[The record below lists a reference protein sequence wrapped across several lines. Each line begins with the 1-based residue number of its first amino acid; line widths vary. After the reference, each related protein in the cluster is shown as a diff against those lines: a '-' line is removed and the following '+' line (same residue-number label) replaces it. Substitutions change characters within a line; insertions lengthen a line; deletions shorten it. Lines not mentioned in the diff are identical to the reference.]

1 MINYED
7 GTAWP
12 PAPFDKARKDMHRF
26 ATWVRGDTLE
36 LQAVYASSVFSRNV
50 AHNGVFT
57 QATQNFFWGR
67 TNTQRTYARHMS
79 TAAGIVAASAD
90 LLFSK
95 APTFGLHPDDV
106 DNTRAQERLDL
117 IFNGEEWA
125 QELLEAGENASVYG
139 GVFLRPWWDTDVVDH
154 VVPSHVPASQA
165 IPEWHYNR
173 LKAVTFE
180 TIVSQPGDHVVLR
193 HLERHEPGVIY
204 HAVFQGTENNLGER
218 ISLGDTE
225 LTQWAKGLPDGAVK
239 TGIDRLDVVYVP
251 NARPSRLWENNPQLC
266 NLGRSDI
273 ETIEQE
279 LDALDETYSSWLRD
293 VTNGKSRIFLE
304 ENMLQDLGIGRGG
317 AFDPEQQVYVETR
330 PTLGSSA
337 TAGQGITQSQF
348 PIRWQEH
355 AQTIA
360 EIQSHIL
367 RAVGLSAD
375 EFADGTLSVGV
386 TATEINARSAQSERT
401 RRKKINFWKSPL
413 AQFVRNVLEI
423 DARQFKTGVV
433 LKGVPTV
440 TFPTKSTQSQQELVN
455 LVTAARGS
463 NLMSTETGVRSLNPD
478 WSDDEVQAELE
489 RIQSDQERDMNL
501 AYGKGIEEAGASD
514 VDGGEGAPVDGEPA
528 GEAEQEP
535 GSGGTEPATGEP
547 ASTNE
552 GENVDGTPNSD
563 DPLAYLDYLNA
574 QEQ

>member
-1 MINYED
+1 MSIEYAD
-7 GTAWP
+7 GAAWP
-12 PAPFDKARKDMHRF
+12 PKPYDRAREDMHRF
-26 ATWVRGDTLE
+26 ATWVAGDTLE
-36 LQAVYASSVFSRNV
+36 LQAIYQQGKFRRNT
-50 AHNGVFT
+50 ANNGVFT
-57 QATQNFFWGR
+57 SANQNYFWGR
-67 TNTQRTYARHMS
+67 TNTQNSYTRHMS

-95 APTFGLHPDDV
+95 APTFTLHPDDE
-106 DNTRAQERLDL
+106 NEKAQERLDL

-139 GVFLRPWWDTDVVDH
+139 GVFLRPWWDKDVIDH
-154 VVPSHVPASQA
+154 VVPAHVPANQA

-180 TIVSQPGDHVVLR
+180 TIVSPPSDHIVIR
-193 HLERHEPGVIY
+193 HLERHEPGVIF
-204 HAVFQGTENNLGER
+204 HAVYKGTKNNLGER
-218 ISLGDTE
+218 ISLGDSE
-225 LTQWAKGLPDGAVK
+225 LTAWAKDLPDGAIH
-239 TGIDRLDVVYVP
+239 TGIDRLDVVYIP
-251 NARPSRLWENNPQLC
+251 NARPSRLWENTPQLS

-273 ETIEQE
+273 EIIEQE

-304 ENMLQDLGIGRGG
+304 ENMLQDLGVGRGG
-317 AFDPEQQVYVETR
+317 AFDPEQEVFVETR
-330 PTLGSSA
+330 PTLGSAA

-367 RAVGLSAD
+367 RAVGISAD

-401 RRKKINFWKSPL
+401 RRKKINFWKAPL
-413 AQFVRNVLEI
+413 AQFVKNVLEI
-423 DARQFKTGVV
+423 DARQFKTGAV
-433 LKGVPTV
+433 LTNPPIV

-478 WSDDEVQAELE
+478 WSEDEVQAELE
-489 RIQSDQERDMNL
+489 RIQADQQRDMNL
-501 AYGKGIEEAGASD
+501 AYGKGIEEAGEEPAPVEGVDSEPPVED
-514 VDGGEGAPVDGEPA
+514 ETVDGDGDGDGTDGDVPDTTTEGEGTPV
-528 GEAEQEP
+528 
-535 GSGGTEPATGEP
+535 T
-547 ASTNE
+547 
-552 GENVDGTPNSD
+552 D
-563 DPLAYLDYLNA
+563 DPLAYLDYLNSTGG
-574 QEQ
+574 E